1 VAKPAHRRPY
11 FSASKGLLFD
21 TPNAIFSGIPVMRL
35 PDFIR
40 QHADHIVEEW
50 EQFAKTITP
59 AAQTMDRAALR
70 DHARAILLAAAR
82 DMSTTQTTSEQMAK
96 ARGEGPE
103 KTPSLDE
110 AGASHGELRHN
121 VGFDLVQ
128 MTSEFRHL
136 RACVIRLWVDSLESP
151 DLAYFQDMIR
161 FNEAIDEALAE
172 STAAYAEQVNR
183 SRDIFLAIL
192 GHDLRAPLQ
201 AVTMSIDLLMRRA
214 TLADDALNCALHIKQ
229 GSRHMAAMVSDLLE
243 LVRSRLG
250 RSLPISPAPM
260 DLADAARAAIAEAC
274 AGNPGSD
281 PTLTVSGDTR
291 GRWDAGRLDQL
302 LQNLIGNALQH
313 GADPRE
319 VTLDLRGDGDSVQ
332 LVVHNDGTPIPEEAI
347 GTIFDPLV
355 RSAAEEL
362 GQPSTSLGL
371 GLFIVKEVVT
381 AHGGTIE
388 VSSNANQGTVFT
400 VILPRT
406 AQPA

>member
-1 VAKPAHRRPY
+1 
-11 FSASKGLLFD
+11 
-21 TPNAIFSGIPVMRL
+21 MRL
-35 PDFIR
+35 SEFIR

-50 EQFAKTITP
+50 EQFARTISP
-59 AAQTMDRAALR
+59 AADTMDQAALR
-70 DHARAILLAAAR
+70 DHAKAILLAAAR
-82 DMSTTQTTSEQMAK
+82 DMDTTQTAREQIAK
-96 ARGEGPE
+96 AKGEGPE

-110 AGASHGELRHN
+110 AGASHGELRHA

-136 RACVIRLWVDSLESP
+136 RACVIRLWANSLETP
-151 DLAYFQDMIR
+151 DMAYFQDMIR

-201 AVTMSIDLLMRRA
+201 AVSMSTELLMRKTA
-214 TLADDALNCALHIKQ
+214 LEGDALSCALSIKQ
-229 GSRHMAAMVSDLLE
+229 GARHMAAMVSDLLE

-250 RSLPISPAPM
+250 KSLPIEPAPM

-274 AGNPGSD
+274 AGNPQSD
-281 PTLTVSGDTR
+281 PTLIIEGDTR
-291 GRWDAGRLDQL
+291 GVWDSARLAQL
-302 LQNLIGNALQH
+302 LQNLIGNALQYGTH
-313 GADPRE
+313 PRDLI
-319 VTLDLRGDGDSVQ
+319 VTLKGEGDVVS
-332 LVVHNDGTPIPEEAI
+332 LTVHNHGEPISEEAI

-355 RSAAEEL
+355 RSSNEEL
-362 GQPSTSLGL
+362 GQASTSLGL

-388 VSSNANQGTVFT
+388 VSSSEAEGTLFSVM
-400 VILPRT
+400 LPRQ
-406 AQPA
+406 A

>member
-1 VAKPAHRRPY
+1 
-11 FSASKGLLFD
+11 
-21 TPNAIFSGIPVMRL
+21 MRL
-35 PDFIR
+35 SEFIR

-50 EQFAKTITP
+50 EQFARTITP
-59 AAQTMDRAALR
+59 AADNMDQTALR
-70 DHARAILLAAAR
+70 DHAKAILLAAAR
-82 DMSTTQTTSEQMAK
+82 DMDTAQTASEQIAK
-96 ARGEGPE
+96 AKGEGPE

-110 AGASHGELRHN
+110 AGASHGELRHT

-136 RACVIRLWVDSLESP
+136 RACVIRLWVNSLQSP
-151 DLAYFQDMIR
+151 DMVYFQDMIR

-201 AVTMSIDLLMRRA
+201 AVSMSTEVLMRKT
-214 TLADDALNCALHIKQ
+214 TLEGDALTCALNIKH
-229 GSRHMAAMVSDLLE
+229 GARHMAAMVNDLLE

-250 RSLPISPAPM
+250 KSLPVSPVPM

-274 AGNPGSD
+274 AGNPECD

-291 GRWDAGRLDQL
+291 GVWDTGRIDQL

-313 GADPRE
+313 GSDPRE
-319 VTLDLRGDGDSVQ
+319 VSVDLRGDAENVHLS
-332 LVVHNDGTPIPEEAI
+332 VHNDGTPIPEDAI

-355 RSAAEEL
+355 RSADEEL

-388 VSSNANQGTVFT
+388 VSSSEADGTLFSV
-400 VILPRT
+400 VLPR
-406 AQPA
+406 QV

>member
-1 VAKPAHRRPY
+1 
-11 FSASKGLLFD
+11 
-21 TPNAIFSGIPVMRL
+21 MRL
-35 PDFIR
+35 SEFIR

-50 EQFAKTITP
+50 EQFARTITP
-59 AAQTMDRAALR
+59 AADTMDRAALR

-82 DMSTTQTTSEQMAK
+82 DMETAQTAREQIAK
-96 ARGEGPE
+96 AKGEGPE

-110 AGASHGELRHN
+110 AGASHGELRHT

-136 RACVIRLWVDSLESP
+136 RACVIRLWVGQLKSP
-151 DLAYFQDMIR
+151 DMAYFQDMIR

-172 STAAYAEQVNR
+172 STAAYAEQVER

-201 AVTMSIDLLMRRA
+201 AVSMSSELLMRKT
-214 TLADDALNCALHIKQ
+214 TLEGDALTCALNIRQ
-229 GSRHMAAMVSDLLE
+229 SARHMAAMVSDLLE

-250 RSLPISPAPM
+250 RSLPIEPAPM
-260 DLADAARAAIAEAC
+260 DLADAARAALAEAL
-274 AGNPGSD
+274 AGNPECD
-281 PTLTVSGDTR
+281 PTLKIEGDTR
-291 GRWDAGRLDQL
+291 GVWDAGRIDQL

-313 GADPRE
+313 GSHPRE
-319 VTLDLRGDGDSVQ
+319 VIVALRGETETVH
-332 LVVHNDGTPIPEEAI
+332 VTVHNYGTPIPAEAI

-355 RSAAEEL
+355 RSADEEL
-362 GQPSTSLGL
+362 GQASTSLGL

-388 VSSNANQGTVFT
+388 VSSSEADGTLFSVT
-400 VILPRT
+400 LPR
-406 AQPA
+406 QV

>member
-1 VAKPAHRRPY
+1 
-11 FSASKGLLFD
+11 
-21 TPNAIFSGIPVMRL
+21 MRL
-35 PDFIR
+35 SEFIR

-50 EQFAKTITP
+50 EQFARTITP
-59 AAQTMDRAALR
+59 AADTLDRAALR

-82 DMSTTQTTSEQMAK
+82 DMDTSQTASEQIAK
-96 ARGEGPE
+96 AKGEGPE

-110 AGASHGELRHN
+110 AGASHGELRHT

-136 RACVIRLWVDSLESP
+136 RACVIRLWVSSLETP
-151 DLAYFQDMIR
+151 DMVCFQDMIR

-172 STAAYAEQVNR
+172 STAAYAEQVDH

-201 AVTMSIDLLMRRA
+201 AVTMSIELLMRKA
-214 TLADDALNCALHIKQ
+214 ELQDDALRCALNIKL

-250 RSLPISPAPM
+250 KSLPISPEPM

-313 GADPRE
+313 GSDPRE
-319 VTLDLRGDGDSVQ
+319 VRLDLRGYTDTVC
-332 LVVHNDGTPIPEEAI
+332 LTVHNDGMPIPEEAI
-347 GTIFDPLV
+347 STIFDPLV
-355 RSAAEEL
+355 RSADEEP

-388 VSSNANQGTVFT
+388 VSSSEAEGTLFRVE
-400 VILPRT
+400 LPRK
-406 AQPA
+406 A

>member
-1 VAKPAHRRPY
+1 
-11 FSASKGLLFD
+11 
-21 TPNAIFSGIPVMRL
+21 MRL
-35 PDFIR
+35 SEFIL
-40 QHADHIVEEW
+40 ANIDAIVDEW
-50 EQFAKTITP
+50 EKFAATITP
-59 AAQTMDRAALR
+59 PADHLDSAGLR
-70 DHARAILLAAAR
+70 DHASAILRAAAR
-82 DMSTTQTTSEQMAK
+82 DMSKPQSRDEQVAK
-96 ARGEGPE
+96 AKGEGPE
-103 KTPSLDE
+103 KSPSLDE
-110 AGASHGELRHN
+110 AGASHGELRHT

-136 RACVIRLWVDSLESP
+136 RAVVIRRWVEHIELP
-151 DLAYFQDMIR
+151 DTTCFQDMIR

-201 AVTMSIDLLMRRA
+201 AVSMSTELLMRKT
-214 TLADDALNCALHIKQ
+214 TLEGDALTCALNIKQ
-229 GSRHMAAMVSDLLE
+229 GARHMAAMVSDLLE

-250 RSLPISPAPM
+250 RSLPIEPVPM

-274 AGNPGSD
+274 AGNPDSD
-281 PTLTVSGDTR
+281 PTLNTEGDTR
-291 GRWDAGRLDQL
+291 GVWDAGRIDQL

-313 GADPRE
+313 GSDPRE
-319 VTLDLRGDGDSVQ
+319 VIVTLKGEARQVL
-332 LVVHNDGTPIPEEAI
+332 LTVHNYGPPISEEAI

-355 RSAAEEL
+355 RSADEKL

-388 VSSNANQGTVFT
+388 VSSSAANGTLFSVM
-400 VILPRT
+400 LPR
-406 AQPA
+406 QV